1 MQNIGNVGRITGTF
15 IDEITFDIGSLNY
28 GAEDWRRDFEAM
40 AYIGIDTLIIIR
52 GGLEDQAVFPSRVV
66 GNQYD
71 PDLAKLFLDEAAK
84 HGMKLFFGT
93 YDSGLIYTGGLPLIE
108 NEIDLGKRFV
118 DEVMERYGDHPAL
131 HGWYICHEAHSNKP
145 GWNRL
150 FRDMAT
156 YCKQATHNKPV
167 LISPYFPGKIVGDS
181 AYMPPEKFAA
191 SWRELL
197 EGTTGLIDIM
207 AFQDGTTPR
216 NEYVS
221 YMEQVKLLSEE
232 FKIENWA
239 NIEAFDRHMS
249 YNFPPRDIRVLTRRM
264 RMAEPFVTKQITFT
278 FSAFMSPFST
288 FPGAA
293 NLYRRYCEQVLGI
306 PSPY

>member
-1 MQNIGNVGRITGTF
+1 MHDIGNVGRITGTF

-28 GAEDWRRDFEAM
+28 GVDDWRREFDAM
-40 AYIGIDTLIIIR
+40 HFMGIDTLVIIR
-52 GGLEDQAVFPSRVV
+52 GGLEDMAVFPSKVV

-71 PDLAKLFLDEAAK
+71 PDLAKLFLDEAAER
-84 HGMKLFFGT
+84 GMKLFFGT
-93 YDSGLIYTGGLPLIE
+93 YDSGRIYTAGEKMIDSEIE
-108 NEIDLGKRFV
+108 LGKQFV
-118 DEVMERYGDHPAL
+118 DEVMLRYGEHPAF

-150 FRDMAT
+150 FREMAS
-156 YCKQATHNKPV
+156 YCKQGSPHRPV
-167 LISPYFPGKIVGDS
+167 LISPYFPGKVIGMD
-181 AYMPPEKFAA
+181 AYLPPEQFAQ

-197 EGTTGLIDIM
+197 QGTTGLIDIM

-221 YMEQVKLLSEE
+221 YMEQVKKLGEE
-232 FKIENWA
+232 FQIETWG

-249 YNFPPRDIRVLTRRM
+249 YRFPPRDIRVLTRRM

-288 FPGAA
+288 VPGAA
-293 NLYRRYCEQVLGI
+293 NLYRRYCEQVLGK
-306 PSPY
+306 PSPF